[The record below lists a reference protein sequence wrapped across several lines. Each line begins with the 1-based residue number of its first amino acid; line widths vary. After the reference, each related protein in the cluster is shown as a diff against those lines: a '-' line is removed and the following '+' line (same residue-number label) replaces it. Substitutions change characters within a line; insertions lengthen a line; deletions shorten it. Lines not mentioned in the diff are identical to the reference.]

1 MPITHVIADLVRQQ
15 TTTTGTGTLSL
26 GTIPVGCQGVVAGI
40 GTGKKGRYKLLA
52 SDNTWEVGI
61 GTATSGSPDTFSRDA
76 VYANSSGT
84 TAKITLPAGTHTL
97 DITWDATSAKEAT
110 PRLLTSGNGVT
121 LSAGTLTIDCM
132 GSCDVHAILSLT
144 ANVSSVVLQNV
155 PERCSLYLEVTQ
167 SGGPWTFPQ
176 AAWPAGTVLEST
188 YNLYTDTTVSRFWWT
203 TTDGGTS
210 SFLECNGPAAGATGD
225 AYAASHEA
233 DTTAHPA
240 SNIVNTPAGNI
251 AAITVQAA
259 LNELDSEKSAVGHTH
274 SGVYEPVDA
283 TILRQADVD
292 DTPVNGVTTAPVSS
306 NWAYDHA
313 ALTTAH
319 GISTFGAT
327 LVDDID
333 AATART
339 TLGLGTAATNATGDF
354 ATAAQGV
361 TNGNSHDHNGGDGA
375 QIAYSSLSGTP
386 SAFGTIAVSGQSN
399 VVADAASDTL
409 TLVAGANITLT
420 TNAATDTVT
429 IAASTGGGLSD
440 GSTLSTGLTFPI
452 AGLHILDTD
461 ASHDL
466 IISPGSNLTAD
477 HTLTFTTGDADR
489 TLTLGGNATLNGG
502 THSGTN
508 TGDQTITLTGDVTG
522 SGTGSFA
529 ATVAANAIG
538 LTKLYQTT
546 QYKLLGRSTA
556 GTGNWEE
563 ISSSANVYSILAA
576 ADYAAIRT
584 LLGLVIGTNVQAQDA
599 ELAAIAGLTS
609 AANKLPY
616 FTGSGTAAL
625 ADLTADVRTLTALT
639 FAANTIPIAA
649 TANTFTAQAVAAS
662 EVVGRRASGNLTS
675 ISYANLKTDLAL
687 NNVANVDQLPRT
699 AEVST
704 VTGNTTVDSTYNG
717 KIIDCNSASAI
728 TLTFNDSLTAGF
740 QCYVL
745 RRGAGTVAIARQ
757 TTGTLNGAATSI
769 NISAQWKSAF
779 VLAYGTGTFA
789 VDAG

>member
-1 MPITHVIADLVRQQ
+1 MPITHVIANLVRQQ

-26 GTIPVGCQGVVAGI
+26 GTIPAGCQGVVAGI

-61 GTATSGSPDTFSRDA
+61 GTATSGTPDTFSRDT

-121 LSAGTLTIDCM
+121 LSAGTLTLDCM

-155 PERCSLYLEVTQ
+155 PERCSFYLEVTQ

-203 TTDGGTS
+203 TTNGGTS
-210 SFLECNGPAAGATGD
+210 SFLECNGPA
-225 AYAASHEA
+225 
-233 DTTAHPA
+233 
-240 SNIVNTPAGNI
+240 V
-251 AAITVQAA
+251 
-259 LNELDSEKSAVGHTH
+259 
-274 SGVYEPVDA
+274 
-283 TILRQADVD
+283 
-292 DTPVNGVTTAPVSS
+292 GVT
-306 NWAYDHA
+306 
-313 ALTTAH
+313 
-319 GISTFGAT
+319 
-327 LVDDID
+327 
-333 AATART
+333 
-339 TLGLGTAATNATGDF
+339 
-354 ATAAQGV
+354 
-361 TNGNSHDHNGGDGA
+361 DGA
-375 QIAYSSLSGTP
+375 
-386 SAFGTIAVSGQSN
+386 
-399 VVADAASDTL
+399 
-409 TLVAGANITLT
+409 
-420 TNAATDTVT
+420 
-429 IAASTGGGLSD
+429 
-440 GSTLSTGLTFPI
+440 TLSTGLTFPI

-477 HTLTFTTGDADR
+477 HTLTLTTGDADR

-529 ATVAANAIG
+529 ATIATNAVG

-546 QYKLLGRSTA
+546 QYKLFGRSTA

-584 LLGLVIGTNVQAQDA
+584 LLGLVIGTNVQAYDA
-599 ELAAIAGLTS
+599 DLTTWSGITPGTGVGTALAIAVGSTGAIVTNGGALGTPSGGTLTNCTGLPVAGITASTAAAIGVGTVELGHASDTTLARS
-609 AANKLPY
+609 AAGVVTVEGVPL
-616 FTGSGTAAL
+616 GRVIASGTAAL
-625 ADLTADVRTLTALT
+625 GTSAISSGASATLVTVAATGTATTDVVDWGFNQSPNGVTGYNAASTTGCLVITAYPTANNVNFLVSNPTASSITPGALT
-639 FAANTIPIAA
+639 
-649 TANTFTAQAVAAS
+649 
-662 EVVGRRASGNLTS
+662 
-675 ISYANLKTDLAL
+675 L
-687 NNVANVDQLPRT
+687 NWR
-699 AEVST
+699 
-704 VTGNTTVDSTYNG
+704 
-717 KIIDCNSASAI
+717 
-728 TLTFNDSLTAGF
+728 
-740 QCYVL
+740 VL
-745 RRGAGTVAIARQ
+745 R
-757 TTGTLNGAATSI
+757 
-769 NISAQWKSAF
+769 
-779 VLAYGTGTFA
+779 
-789 VDAG
+789 

>member
-1 MPITHVIADLVRQQ
+1 MPITHVIANLVRQQ

-26 GTIPVGCQGVVAGI
+26 GTIPAGCQGIVAGV

-61 GTATSGSPDTFSRDA
+61 GTATSGAPDTFSRDT

-144 ANVSSVVLQNV
+144 ANVSSVVLQNA
-155 PERCSLYLEVTQ
+155 PERCLFYLEVTQ

-203 TTDGGTS
+203 TTNGGTS

-240 SNIVNTPAGNI
+240 SSIVNTPAGNI
-251 AAITVQAA
+251 AATTVQAA

-283 TILRQADVD
+283 TILRQANVN

-313 ALTTAH
+313 VLTTAH

-339 TLGLGTAATNATGDF
+339 TLGLGTAATSATGDF

-386 SAFGTIAVSGQSN
+386 SAFGTIVVSGQSD

-420 TNAATDTVT
+420 TNATTDTIT

-477 HTLTFTTGDADR
+477 HTLTLATGDADR
-489 TLTLGGNATLNGG
+489 TLTLGGNTTLNGG

-522 SGTGSFA
+522 SGAGSFS
-529 ATVAANAIG
+529 ATIAANAVG

-546 QYKLLGRSTA
+546 QYKLFGRATA

-584 LLGLVIGTNVQAQDA
+584 LLGLVIGTNVQAYDA
-599 ELAAIAGLTS
+599 DLTTWSGITPGTGVGTALAIAVGSTGAIVTNGGALGTPSGGTLTNCTGLPVAGITASTAAAIGVGTVELGHASDTTLARS
-609 AANKLPY
+609 AAGVVTVEGVPL
-616 FTGSGTAAL
+616 GRVIASGTAAL
-625 ADLTADVRTLTALT
+625 GTSAISSGASATLVTVAATGTATTDVVDWGFNQSPNGVTGYNAASTTGCLVITAYPTANNVNFLVSNPTASSITPGALT
-639 FAANTIPIAA
+639 
-649 TANTFTAQAVAAS
+649 
-662 EVVGRRASGNLTS
+662 
-675 ISYANLKTDLAL
+675 L
-687 NNVANVDQLPRT
+687 NWR
-699 AEVST
+699 
-704 VTGNTTVDSTYNG
+704 
-717 KIIDCNSASAI
+717 
-728 TLTFNDSLTAGF
+728 
-740 QCYVL
+740 VL
-745 RRGAGTVAIARQ
+745 R
-757 TTGTLNGAATSI
+757 
-769 NISAQWKSAF
+769 
-779 VLAYGTGTFA
+779 
-789 VDAG
+789 